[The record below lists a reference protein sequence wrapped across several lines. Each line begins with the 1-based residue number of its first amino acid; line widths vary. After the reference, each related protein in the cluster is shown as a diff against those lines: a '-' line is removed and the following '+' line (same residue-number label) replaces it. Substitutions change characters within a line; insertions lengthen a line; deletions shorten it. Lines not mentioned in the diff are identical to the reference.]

1 MVLAPGCPGDKVAL
15 HSLEWLA
22 DLAVRRIG
30 EACCRRLPLNAALL
44 FLLVIR
50 RGRYYVSTM
59 AGPWCSD
66 HEPLR
71 ALHLLLRPRLYNA
84 CTYTWVRGCDCLI
97 LLVCTYGLWR
107 QTPGPHLVTGVHEP
121 AAVIPPRGP
130 VTTLRPYVVRAAA
143 GSSNSPPIRL
153 GHDVSPG
160 LPALVSIP
168 FHHFYSRMLA
178 RFWGRP

>member
-1 MVLAPGCPGDKVAL
+1 MA
-15 HSLEWLA
+15 
-22 DLAVRRIG
+22 RRPSRPEDWRG
-30 EACCRRLPLNAALL
+30 MPSGAASQRGSALL
-44 FLLVIR
+44 LARHPSWSLLR
-50 RGRYYVSTM
+50 NNYVSTM

-66 HEPLR
+66 HESLR

-84 CTYTWVRGCDCLI
+84 CTYTRVRGCDCLI

-178 RFWGRP
+178 RFWDGPDKAGG